1 MSEMLYEKS
10 IEKVLFEKDF
20 LVMLKS
26 KAARF
31 DFFRCY

>member
-1 MSEMLYEKS
+1 MLYEKS

-20 LVMLKS
+20 LAMLKS
-26 KAARF
+26 KAATF